1 MVRKAASWVIVLLA
15 TLLVVEL
22 GLRLFS
28 LFPVESAAFRY
39 DPDVGYRIR
48 NGTLGSGDG
57 FNDVHDD
64 QRKRGRRLLFIG
76 DSFTYGT
83 YPPDRVFPGLV
94 EAAMVARGH
103 PAVAYNRGL
112 PGAGTST
119 YIPLARTFAARLQ
132 PETVVLTLY
141 IGNDIEQSHPRQAT
155 RLFGGMVVT
164 VNNIDRFGIGKRDFL
179 AYYVLRKLYEHSLF
193 AIRRD
198 DEEIPPI
205 PLEEGR
211 LAGYLS
217 AFEWL
222 YVARREMECMR
233 RDLPE
238 FMQAAYQ
245 ELPRRLATV
254 RREIGAAKLL
264 VVIAPARVQID
275 PIWRDEVLEFW
286 ELRADEFDF
295 GLPNRTIARQLDAL
309 NIDYIDLSTA
319 LAASNRSVPGYNRRD
334 THWNRRGNE
343 VAAQAITDWVLR

>member
-1 MVRKAASWVIVLLA
+1 MVRKTGSWIIVLLV
-15 TLLVVEL
+15 TLLIGEL

-28 LFPVESAAFRY
+28 LFPAESAAFRY
-39 DPDVGYRIR
+39 DPDVGYRVQ
-48 NGTLGSGDG
+48 NGALGSRDG
-57 FNDVHDD
+57 FNDIHDD
-64 QRKRGRRLLFIG
+64 QRKPGRRLLFIG

-83 YPPDRVFPGLV
+83 YPPDQVFPGLV
-94 EAAMVARGH
+94 EAATAARGH
-103 PAVAYNRGL
+103 PVVAYNRGL

-119 YIPLARTFAARLQ
+119 YIRLARTFAARLQ

-141 IGNDIEQSHPRQAT
+141 IGNDIEQSHPRQDT

-164 VNNIDRFGIGKRDFL
+164 VNNVDRFGVGERDFL
-179 AYYVLRKLYEHSLF
+179 IYYVLRKLYEHALF
-193 AIRRD
+193 AMRRD

-205 PLEEGR
+205 PPEEGR
-211 LAGYLS
+211 LEGDLT
-217 AFEWL
+217 AFERL

-275 PIWRDEVLEFW
+275 PIWRDEVLDFW
-286 ELRADEFDF
+286 DLRADEFDF
-295 GLPNRTIARQLDAL
+295 GLPNRTIARQLDGL
-309 NIDYIDLSTA
+309 NIDYIDLSTD
-319 LAASNRSVPGYNRRD
+319 LAAATRSVPVYKRRD

-343 VAAQAITDWVLR
+343 IAAQAIANWVLR